1 MTDTPRPQ
9 DAARLLVQLHRH
21 QHAAHQTVPGQ
32 TLDPHIAL
40 LRTWQSQRLS
50 RTHADLLASP
60 RYNLACRFFLEEVYA
75 PRDFSQRDADAQR
88 MHDFMLRFLPA
99 RLLHTLTLTLELNTF
114 TRELDDALLHAMVD
128 TLGMTDTI
136 TADLYA
142 EGYRVCNNYAARARQ
157 IDMIVEVGQG
167 LERLVKL
174 PFIGLTLQLA
184 RGPAQRAGW
193 QDLQTYLERGFAA
206 FKHMR
211 GAHEFLDTIQRREMR
226 ILDRIFARTPDP
238 FAV

>member
-9 DAARLLVQLHRH
+9 DAARLLVQLHHH
-21 QHAAHQTVPGQ
+21 QRAAHQAVPGQ
-32 TLDPHIAL
+32 GLDPQMVL
-40 LRTWQSQRLS
+40 LRTWQSQRLG

-60 RYNLACRFFLEEVYA
+60 RYNPACLFFLEEIYA

-99 RLLHTLTLTLELNTF
+99 RLLHTLTLTLELNHF
-114 TRELDDALLHAMVD
+114 TRELDDALLRAMVD

-142 EGYRVCNNYAARARQ
+142 EGYRVCDNYADRARQ

-193 QDLQTYLERGFAA
+193 HDLQAYLERGFAA
-206 FKHMR
+206 FKHMH
-211 GAHEFLDTIQRREMR
+211 GAHEFLDAIQQREMR
-226 ILDRIFARTPDP
+226 ILDRIFAREPDP
-238 FAV
+238 FDM